1 MAITEKPSLPVK
13 ENPPQQQVAP
23 PVKIPVQISQ
33 QPKERMLPELA
44 EISIWLDTYDDV
56 FSDFDPRPYT
66 QRTMSDDFI
75 HAAKKEVKETSGG
88 KLQMILMIPVALRVT
103 AHEETIKKRVR
114 DYFKSN
120 FDTLSKR
127 TRYLQRW
134 GYIIFAGAIT
144 SIFISSMVHY
154 LQAPII
160 VQNLLYSIFEPMGF
174 FMLFTG
180 LEQVISAGKNKENI
194 DFYRRIA
201 EGTIKFIGY

>member
-1 MAITEKPSLPVK
+1 
-13 ENPPQQQVAP
+13 
-23 PVKIPVQISQ
+23 
-33 QPKERMLPELA
+33 
-44 EISIWLDTYDDV
+44 
-56 FSDFDPRPYT
+56 
-66 QRTMSDDFI
+66 MSDDFI

-88 KLQMILMIPVALRVT
+88 KLQMILMIPEALRVP

-120 FDTLSKR
+120 FDALSKR

-134 GYIIFAGAIT
+134 GYIIFVGAII

-154 LQAPII
+154 LQVPII
-160 VQNLLYSIFEPMGF
+160 IQNLLYSIFEPMGF

-194 DFYRRIA
+194 DFYRKIA